1 MSPTLQTLL
10 CVAAGIAVVV
20 LGILV
25 FRLHAFFALLLAA
38 ATTAACTPAWVVQ
51 LGTLRKQGH
60 VSDYIGIERP
70 RGERNLLRFKVQY
83 VLTEPGLNLGGGEWL
98 VVDPGRYA
106 TARGIEGSEAIL
118 WNSGHTSRLIN
129 GRKTGIIVGRFV
141 GGNSKMPSV
150 RRHIVTPVD
159 APLSA
164 FYRPGPNHVLVRSDF
179 ARQLREAPPP
189 VPTRIAAAFGDTVG
203 SIGLLIA
210 FASVIGMCLLDSGA
224 ADRIVRSALRL
235 VGERGAPLAFA
246 SCGFLLG
253 VPVFFDTVFLLMI
266 PLGKALRLRTGR
278 DYVLYVLTIVC
289 GATMAHSLVP
299 PTPGPLLVAEEL
311 NVDMGTMILVGTAVG
326 LVASAYGLLHATVA
340 NRFFDVPLRDTPEMP
355 LADLQR
361 LAAKPDHEL
370 PPIWA
375 SLLPIVLPVWLIG
388 QQAALQLL
396 LKDPPATLANYITH
410 IPAWLVTATDTLGE
424 KNVAVGIGVVV
435 ALVLLVRQTGQTL
448 GQLRDR
454 VGAALASGGSI
465 ILITAAGGAFGKM
478 IEQTGVS
485 SLLKEMPALGPA
497 GLLTLAFLVTTA
509 IRTAQ
514 GSSTVAMI
522 TAVGIFSGVELP
534 FHPVWLALS
543 IGCGSK
549 PFSWMTDSGFWVIC
563 KMSGMTEAETLKTL
577 TPMTAMMGLVGLA
590 TVIAGATVFPMK

>member
-10 CVAAGIAVVV
+10 PVAAGIAVVV

-38 ATTAACTPAWVVQ
+38 AVTAALTPDIARQRYEYQQQGAPWNTIGEPQAGYIRINDRLGRLVFLRRLTAVDADVYESDELRVFTPADMHQ
-51 LGTLRKQGH
+51 RGTLFRDEENAREMSTQDYPAYAYVPFDSESLQLEKDDLLLTPTQTEEADSAASRP
-60 VSDYIGIERP
+60 VS
-70 RGERNLLRFKVQY
+70 
-83 VLTEPGLNLGGGEWL
+83 
-98 VVDPGRYA
+98 A
-106 TARGIEGSEAIL
+106 
-118 WNSGHTSRLIN
+118 
-129 GRKTGIIVGRFV
+129 
-141 GGNSKMPSV
+141 
-150 RRHIVTPVD
+150 
-159 APLSA
+159 
-164 FYRPGPNHVLVRSDF
+164 
-179 ARQLREAPPP
+179 
-189 VPTRIAAAFGDTVG
+189 RIASAFGDTVG

-299 PTPGPLLVAEEL
+299 PTPGPLLVAEAL

-326 LVASAYGLLHATVA
+326 LIVSAYGLVHATIA

-355 LADLQR
+355 LADLER

-370 PPIWA
+370 PPLWA

-396 LKDPPATLANYITH
+396 LKDPPAALGKHVAH

-424 KNVAVGIGVVV
+424 KNVAVGIGVVI
-435 ALVLLVRQTGQTL
+435 ALILLVRQSRQTL

-454 VGAALASGGSI
+454 IGAALASGGSI

-497 GLLTLAFLVTTA
+497 GLLSLAFLVTTA

-563 KMSGMTEAETLKTL
+563 KMSGMTEAETLKSL